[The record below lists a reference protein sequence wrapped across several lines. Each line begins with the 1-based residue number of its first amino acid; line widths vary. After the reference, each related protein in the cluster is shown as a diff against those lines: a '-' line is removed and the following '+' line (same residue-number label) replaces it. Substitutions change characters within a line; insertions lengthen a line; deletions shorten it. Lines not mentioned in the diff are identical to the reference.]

1 MGEFTYEKDADG
13 IVTVT
18 MNMDGP
24 VNSMSK
30 EFGPLYAGM
39 VNKLEAEAGLK
50 GVILTSGK
58 ETFFAGGDL
67 KRLVAI
73 EQDQLQDVFDEVEG
87 IKADM
92 RRLEQLPVPVV
103 AAINGAALGGGYEL
117 CLASNYRIAADNP
130 KSKIGLPE
138 VTLGLLPV
146 AAALCA

>member
-1 MGEFTYEKDADG
+1 M
-13 IVTVT
+13 
-18 MNMDGP
+18 P
-24 VNSMSK
+24 
-30 EFGPLYAGM
+30 
-39 VNKLEAEAGLK
+39 
-50 GVILTSGK
+50 
-58 ETFFAGGDL
+58 GGDL